1 VAPAPTLN
9 VVPAADPPTAV
20 QYAVEVAG
28 LIKRYG
34 GRAVVNGLTLTAAY
48 GAVTAVLGPNGA
60 GKTTTIE
67 TCEGFRLADAGC
79 VRVLGLDPVRDAAQL
94 RPRVGVMLQEGG
106 VYGSISPQAALDH
119 AASLYGHPQRPLDLL
134 DRMGLG
140 AVAKTSFKRLSGGQQ
155 QRLGLALAVIGRP
168 ELVFLDEPTAGLDP
182 QSRHSTWELIADLR
196 QAGVAVVLTTHYLEE
211 AEQLADHVV
220 IVDSGEVVA
229 QGSPAQLTASL
240 GGEALRFSAP
250 PRLDLS
256 GLSAALPA
264 GATATEV
271 SPGSYYVSG
280 QVAAELL
287 ATVTQWC
294 SMYEVA
300 PTSLATERPSLQDVF
315 LAVTG
320 RELRS

>member
-1 VAPAPTLN
+1 
-9 VVPAADPPTAV
+9 VV
-20 QYAVEVAG
+20 G

-34 GRAVVNGLTLTAAY
+34 GRAVVNGLSLTAAF

-67 TCEGFRLADAGC
+67 TCEGFRQPDSGS
-79 VRVLGLDPVRDAAQL
+79 VRVLGLDPGKDARQL

-106 VYGSISPQAALDH
+106 IYGSVSPHTALNHAAALY
-119 AASLYGHPQRPLDLL
+119 AHPHTPADLL
-134 DRMGLG
+134 DRLGLG
-140 AVAKTSFKRLSGGQQ
+140 AVADTSFKRLSGGQQ
-155 QRLGLALAVIGRP
+155 QRLGIALAVIGRP

-182 QSRHSTWELIADLR
+182 QSRHSTWELVADLR

-220 IVDSGEVVA
+220 IVDAGEVVA
-229 QGSPAQLTASL
+229 EGSPTELTASL
-240 GGEALRFSAP
+240 GGEVLRFTAP

-256 GLSAALPA
+256 ELRVALQD

-271 SPGSYYVSG
+271 SPGSYYVAG
-280 QVAAELL
+280 KVAAELL

-294 SMYEVA
+294 GAHGVA

-320 RELRS
+320 HELRS